1 MATTTSKNGT
11 AVRVMEKK
19 IEIEPTAR
27 WIRVEFNNQIIG
39 DSKAALLVRD
49 GHRLTYYFPLAD
61 IDEQWLK
68 PGRVGSDGRNYFDI
82 VVEEKTAESAAWS
95 YSSGSAHGDLV
106 GYVAFNWR
114 KMDHWYEEEEE
125 VFVHPRD
132 PYHRVDSIQSS
143 RHVKVVIDGITVA
156 ESSRP
161 VFLFETGLPTRYYL
175 PQEDVRMDLLEQTRA
190 RTQCPYKGDASY
202 WSVVAGDKT
211 YRNIV
216 WGYLEPI
223 NESDKIRGLLSF
235 FNEKVD
241 IFIDGELEKQPE
253 SLWS

>member
-1 MATTTSKNGT
+1 VASTTSKNGT
-11 AVRVMEKK
+11 AVREIEKK

-27 WIRVEFNNQIIG
+27 WIRAEFNKQIIG
-39 DSKAALLVRD
+39 DTKAALLVRD

-61 IDEQWLK
+61 INDRWLK
-68 PGRVGSDGRNYFDI
+68 PGRVGSDGRSYFDI
-82 VVEEKTAESAAWS
+82 EVEEKSAESAAWS
-95 YSSGSAHGDLV
+95 YSSENAYGALA

-156 ESSRP
+156 ESNRP
-161 VFLFETGLPTRYYL
+161 VLLFETGLPTRYYF
-175 PQEDVRMDLLEQTRA
+175 PQEDVRMDLFEKTRA

-202 WSVVAGDKT
+202 WSIVAGDRT

-223 NESDKIRGLLSF
+223 QESIKISRLLSF

-241 IFIDGELEKQPE
+241 IFVDGELERRPE

>member
-1 MATTTSKNGT
+1 MAATRSKNGT
-11 AVRVMEKK
+11 AVRVKEKK
-19 IEIEPTAR
+19 VEIESTAR
-27 WIRVEFNNQIIG
+27 WIRTEFNNQVLG
-39 DSKAALLVRD
+39 DSKSALLVRE
-49 GHRLTYYFPLAD
+49 GNRLTYYFPLAD
-61 IDEQWLK
+61 IAEQWLR
-68 PGRVGSDGRNYFDI
+68 PSRTGGDGRTYYDI

-95 YSSGSAHGDLV
+95 YPTDSELGALA

-114 KMDHWYEEEEE
+114 KMDYWYEEEEE

-143 RHVKVVIDGITVA
+143 RHIKVVIDGITIA

-161 VFLFETGLPTRYYL
+161 IILFETGLPSRYYL
-175 PQEDVRMDLLEQTRA
+175 PQDDIRMDLLEPSRA

-202 WSVVAGDKT
+202 WSVVAADKT

-216 WGYLEPI
+216 WGYLEPVE
-223 NESDKIRGLLSF
+223 ESIKIRGLLCF

-241 IFIDGELEKQPE
+241 IFVDGELENRPE
-253 SLWS
+253 TFWS